1 MVYMG
6 QAKPYIAAP
15 TDQLDSLQCPPDS
28 QGVPTVP
35 NTLADWSSTAELR
48 GNLTPSRRTGP
59 RIAGLAVSDSESAYS
74 QEQVLELLGLKGD
87 EFAERVFASCGV
99 HTRRLISSEDFL
111 QSTLQGRTPIV
122 EEELFQLAVQ
132 AVERLQ
138 IDPQAIGT
146 VVTASLYSLGGPT
159 LAHRLV
165 NHFQMDPATDKY
177 HLVGIGCASAVP
189 LMRLVAQSLPQHPQK
204 QGLIVAAESMAGLL
218 TRATAED
225 SRAKTV
231 GSAIFGDGCAA
242 ALMSGDPDPDGIPPT
257 PVILASKVHQ
267 IGDTLGA
274 VSMALTAEDSY
285 LHLDRDLPDV
295 AAAGL
300 GELVDDFL
308 DRSGLTRSAID
319 HWIVHPGG
327 RRIIDCVQ
335 AALSLSEQ
343 EVGVSREV
351 LANHGN
357 VGTPSIFYVLQETI
371 EQREPR
377 PGDRGLVVTVGPG
390 ITVGLMLLGW

>member
-1 MVYMG
+1 M
-6 QAKPYIAAP
+6 
-15 TDQLDSLQCPPDS
+15 
-28 QGVPTVP
+28 P

-59 RIAGLAVSDSESAYS
+59 RIAGIAVSDSESSFS

-87 EFAERVFASCGV
+87 EFAERIFASCGV
-99 HTRRLISSEDFL
+99 HMRRLNSSEDFL
-111 QSTLQGRTPIV
+111 QSTLQGRTPMV

-159 LAHRLV
+159 LAHRIV
-165 NHFQMDPATDKY
+165 NHFQMNPATDKY

-189 LMRLVAQSLPQHPQK
+189 LMRLVAQSLPQQPGK

-242 ALMSGDPDPDGIPPT
+242 ALLSDDPYGEG
-257 PVILASKVHQ
+257 PVIVASKVHQ

-308 DRSGLTRSAID
+308 DLSGLTRSAID

-327 RRIIDCVQ
+327 RRIIDCIQ

-357 VGTPSIFYVLQETI
+357 VGTPSIFYVLQDTI

-377 PGDRGLVVTVGPG
+377 PGDRGLVVTIGPG
-390 ITVGLMLLGW
+390 ITVGLMLLQW